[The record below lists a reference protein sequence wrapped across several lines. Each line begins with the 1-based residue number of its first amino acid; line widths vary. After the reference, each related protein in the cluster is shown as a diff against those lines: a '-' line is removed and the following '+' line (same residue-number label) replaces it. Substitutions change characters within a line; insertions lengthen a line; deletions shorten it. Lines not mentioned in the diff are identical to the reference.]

1 MHAAIN
7 NVSELVGSHSLDR
20 HLSTRSITQ
29 GVGTVFYVA
38 PEQLNKSKNGDSSY
52 DSKADIFSLGVLLF
66 EMFNLRPFATC
77 EYFNLFALPNCTLIL
92 LIDIVL
98 DMERAD
104 MLNAL
109 RGDTRTATE
118 RETHKPLFSNDG
130 SVVGD
135 WKSTANSRFSDEFRQ
150 SVPDHAQVSHDDS
163 GPTAEFGLT

>member
-1 MHAAIN
+1 
-7 NVSELVGSHSLDR
+7 
-20 HLSTRSITQ
+20 
-29 GVGTVFYVA
+29 
-38 PEQLNKSKNGDSSY
+38 
-52 DSKADIFSLGVLLF
+52 
-66 EMFNLRPFATC
+66 
-77 EYFNLFALPNCTLIL
+77 
-92 LIDIVL
+92 
-98 DMERAD
+98 